1 MDIGVVSM
9 RYAKALIEYAKE
21 NRAED
26 TLYKEMKMLSRNLS
40 AFPNLKEAL
49 SNPVLNIR
57 EKYSLICAAATGDQG
72 VSRTFSRGYNYRIQ
86 IYLVMFP
93 LDSCRTLLIHYN
105 LKRTIVINH
114 LPHRPNCRGKHH
126 TLHRGLGRG
135 E

>member
-72 VSRTFSRGYNYRIQ
+72 VSRTFSRFIT
-86 IYLVMFP
+86 LV
-93 LDSCRTLLIHYN
+93 LKNNREHCN
-105 LKRTIVINH
+105 LFACLFWICT
-114 LPHRPNCRGKHH
+114 GS
-126 TLHRGLGRG
+126 
-135 E
+135 

>member
-72 VSRTFSRGYNYRIQ
+72 VSRTFSRRYNYRIQ
-86 IYLVMFP
+86 IHFVMLPF
-93 LDSCRTLLIHYN
+93 DSCRSLLIHHHF
-105 LKRTIVINH
+105 KRAIVINH
-114 LPHRPNCRGKHH
+114 LPHRPNCCGKHH
-126 TLHRGLGRG
+126 ILHRGLGRG